1 MSSNRIKAV
10 GVYRL
15 DNFSLIA
22 TFASKAKAV
31 EFQDSY
37 KDNTESVYY
46 YNIYPSQVE
55 VLGYAQASDLEL
67 IIGTA
72 KKWRE
77 SNE

>member
-10 GVYRL
+10 GVYRS
-15 DNFSLIA
+15 DNFRLIA
-22 TFASKAKAV
+22 TFANKAKGT
-31 EFQDSY
+31 EFQNSYSDS
-37 KDNTESVYY
+37 TEMVFY

-72 KKWRE
+72 TKWRDE
-77 SNE
+77 NG